1 MLKTTPHKKILTN
14 AVCAFIRIH
23 FVELCVLASFF
34 SCSHRSFDQPPRLAV
49 YSVQH
54 ARLVSFR
61 NSECILYF
69 KKRLAPSAHA
79 PKRSKAL
86 RDWRAKRVN
95 SNETF
100 ITNLVQKPESLEFDC
115 KGNTFVL
122 NTQILIIFFDKR
134 IRIYIYFL
142 SVINICRDI
151 FLKTL
156 KPFLYQWYI
165 L

>member
-1 MLKTTPHKKILTN
+1 MCFSKEFNL
-14 AVCAFIRIH
+14 
-23 FVELCVLASFF
+23 LASVFRPTTAACCLLGSTCSVGVLSELGMHPLLQNRLTPLG
-34 SCSHRSFDQPPRLAV
+34 SCS
-49 YSVQH
+49 
-54 ARLVSFR
+54 
-61 NSECILYF
+61 CG
-69 KKRLAPSAHA
+69 
-79 PKRSKAL
+79 SKAL
-86 RDWRAKRVN
+86 RNSRVKRVN
-95 SNETF
+95 PNETF